1 MKQMRRLIHL
11 ITGWIFRQS
20 NMKTLKQHIKDKEY
34 EDFEEDLI
42 GDKKPSEN
50 KNEKSEDK
58 KENEEKK

>member
-1 MKQMRRLIHL
+1 
-11 ITGWIFRQS
+11 
-20 NMKTLKQHIKDKEY
+20 MKTLKQHIKDKEY

-58 KENEEKK
+58 KENEEKKWKL

>member
-1 MKQMRRLIHL
+1 
-11 ITGWIFRQS
+11 
-20 NMKTLKQHIKDKEY
+20 MKTLKQHIKDKDL

-50 KNEKSEDK
+50 KNEKVEDK

>member
-1 MKQMRRLIHL
+1 MKQMKRQIHL
-11 ITGWIFRQS
+11 QS
-20 NMKTLKQHIKDKEY
+20 NMKTLKQHIKDKDY

-50 KNEKSEDK
+50 KNEKGEDK